1 MGAKFDTKIR
11 NYVFSRQASRL
22 SLPAGVEFVNEP
34 LQSLLLCEMGMSRS
48 MLKFAG
54 GSGDII
60 TPIGF
65 LTSIAER
72 TAA

>member
-34 LQSLLLCEMGMSRS
+34 LQSLLLCEIQLVNSRPLLFEPDS
-48 MLKFAG
+48 HHEHQK
-54 GSGDII
+54 
-60 TPIGF
+60 
-65 LTSIAER
+65 EQQ
-72 TAA
+72 